1 MPSTSGETAQACGR
15 PVGRVRRVPVWAMSL
30 TLVVLALVAPIW
42 ASGAPSAVAKGD
54 DVCPESNDTFQAA
67 CFLGTDSDAL
77 GFISRGDDVDA
88 YRFEVRD
95 YDARV
100 QVSLP
105 DRPLPY
111 RLSLANWNG
120 DIIQSGGGGT
130 LQASL
135 TLPGSYYV
143 FVDSGS
149 GQSSE
154 TAPYRIAY
162 TVTYPTQSVPTVLYT
177 SEFRGGPRDIFP
189 ESGTNTHSDE
199 DGDYTIDQGRI
210 TIAMRVSGTPDEP
223 TSAKFYLS
231 PDPPDSGP
239 TVDDFT
245 MVIDARM
252 VGETEAGYSVLFRF
266 IDSDNY
272 YQAEIN
278 LKDQQV
284 ALTKLVDGE
293 LYDVTDWI
301 DAPNLRVDGVNRTVI
316 RCVGDEIRLTVN
328 GRELARERDDTFT
341 RGLVGY
347 GAMTYGDPP
356 TVNFDNILV
365 TTPTRR

>member
-1 MPSTSGETAQACGR
+1 MWGQVERARGR
-15 PVGRVRRVPVWAMSL
+15 ALVLAMVML
-30 TLVVLALVAPIW
+30 ALLALVW
-42 ASGAPSAVAKGD
+42 SVGAGSAAAKGD
-54 DVCPESNDTFQAA
+54 DVCPEANDTFQAA

-77 GFISRGDDVDA
+77 GFISRRDDVDA

-95 YDARV
+95 YDATVR
-100 QVSLP
+100 VSLP

-111 RLSLANWNG
+111 RLNLTNWNG
-120 DIIQSGGGGT
+120 DLIQSGEGGT
-130 LQASL
+130 LQATL
-135 TLPGSYYV
+135 TLPGSYYL
-143 FVDSGS
+143 FVDSAS
-149 GQSSE
+149 GQFSD
-154 TAPYRIAY
+154 ADPYRIAY
-162 TVTYPTQSVPTVLYT
+162 AVTYQTQQVPTVLYT
-177 SEFRGGPRDIFP
+177 SEFRGGPRDVFT
-189 ESGTNTHSDE
+189 ESGTNTYSDE

-210 TIAMRVSGTPDEP
+210 TIAMRIGGTPDEP
-223 TSAKFYLS
+223 ASAKFYLS
-231 PDPPDSGP
+231 PEPPDSGP
-239 TVDDFT
+239 TVEDFT

-252 VGETEAGYSVLFRF
+252 VGETDAGYSVLFRY
-266 IDSDNY
+266 IDVDNY

-293 LYDVTDWI
+293 LFDITDWI
-301 DAPNLRVDGVNRTVI
+301 DAPNLKVDGVNRTVI
-316 RCVGDEIRLTVN
+316 RCVGNEIRLSVN
-328 GRELARERDDTFT
+328 GRELARERDDSFT

>member
-1 MPSTSGETAQACGR
+1 MRMSSRRGR
-15 PVGRVRRVPVWAMSL
+15 LAVAWSL
-30 TLVVLALVAPIW
+30 TLVGLVLLALTMGGGGAVA
-42 ASGAPSAVAKGD
+42 AKGD

-77 GFISRGDDVDA
+77 GFISRADDVDA

-105 DRPLPY
+105 DSPLPY
-111 RLSLANWNG
+111 RLNLANWNG
-120 DIIQSGGGGT
+120 DLIQSSDGGT

-143 FVDSGS
+143 FVDSGT
-149 GQSSE
+149 GQSSDS
-154 TAPYRIAY
+154 APYRLAY
-162 TVTYPTQSVPTVLYT
+162 TVTYPSQAVPTVLY
-177 SEFRGGPRDIFP
+177 SAEYRGGPRDVFT
-189 ESGTNTHSDE
+189 ESGTNTYSDE

-210 TIAMRVSGTPDEP
+210 TIAMRTSGTPDEP
-223 TSAKFYLS
+223 ASSKFFLS
-231 PDPPDSGP
+231 PEPPDSGP
-239 TVDDFT
+239 TVEDFT

-252 VGETEAGYSVLFRF
+252 VGETDDGYTILFRF

-272 YQAEIN
+272 YQAEVN

-293 LYDVTDWI
+293 LEDITDWI
-301 DAPNLRVDGVNRTVI
+301 DAPNLKADGVNRTVI
-316 RCVGDEIRLTVN
+316 RCVGDEIRLNVN
-328 GRELARERDDTFT
+328 GRELARAHDGSFT

-347 GAMTYGDPP
+347 GATTYGDPP

>member
-1 MPSTSGETAQACGR
+1 MLSTWRRTGR
-15 PVGRVRRVPVWAMSL
+15 AGALPLTVVMLALLAFVWAGGAGS
-30 TLVVLALVAPIW
+30 VA
-42 ASGAPSAVAKGD
+42 AKGD

-77 GFISRGDDVDA
+77 GFVSRRDDVDA
-88 YRFEVRD
+88 YRLEVRD

-111 RLSLANWNG
+111 RLNLANWNG
-120 DIIQSGGGGT
+120 DLIQSGEGGT

-143 FVDSGS
+143 FVDSGT
-149 GQSSE
+149 GQF
-154 TAPYRIAY
+154 TDADPYRIAY
-162 TVTYPTQSVPTVLYT
+162 TVSYPAQPVPTVLYT
-177 SEFRGGPRDIFP
+177 SEFRGGPRDVFT
-189 ESGTNTHSDE
+189 ETGTNTYSDE

-210 TIAMRVSGTPDEP
+210 TIAMRTGGTPDEP
-223 TSAKFYLS
+223 ASAKFYLS
-231 PDPPDSGP
+231 PEPPDSGP
-239 TVDDFT
+239 TVEDFT

-252 VGETEAGYSVLFRF
+252 VGETDAGYSVLFRY
-266 IDSDNY
+266 IDADNY

-293 LYDVTDWI
+293 LFDITDWI
-301 DAPNLRVDGVNRTVI
+301 DAPNLKVDGVNRTVI
-316 RCVGDEIRLTVN
+316 RCVGNEIRLNVN
-328 GRELARERDDTFT
+328 GRELARERDDSFT
-341 RGLVGY
+341 RGLIGY